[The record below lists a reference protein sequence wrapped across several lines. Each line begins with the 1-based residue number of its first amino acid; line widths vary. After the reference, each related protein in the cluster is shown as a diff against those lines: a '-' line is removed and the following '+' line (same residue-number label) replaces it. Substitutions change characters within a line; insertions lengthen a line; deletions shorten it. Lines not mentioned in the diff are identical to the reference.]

1 MVKYSDP
8 DLLYSHC
15 DCGRVP
21 DSHELYGIENREKR
35 RMLYHQGFF
44 KSFKQNFKQAT
55 AIWLLFLLAVLVLA
69 GDFYIMKNSG
79 IEFNIV
85 IKVVIG
91 IVALILGFTWMFVF
105 PVLAK
110 FDNTVIRTI
119 KNAFVMSILQF
130 PKTLLMIV
138 MYALPIVIG
147 MLVPQAFPIC
157 FLFGLSAPAYVS
169 ALLYNKFFKKLE
181 DQYIAATTPAE
192 EEGAKEEDAE
202 RIFKDE
208 LDESLIEG
216 TKDKE

>member
-1 MVKYSDP
+1 MTVGASLTAMNYMALKIVRNEECY
-8 DLLYSHC
+8 
-15 DCGRVP
+15 
-21 DSHELYGIENREKR
+21 ITK
-35 RMLYHQGFF
+35 GFF
-44 KSFKQNFKQAT
+44 KSFKQNFRQAT

-91 IVALILGFTWMFVF
+91 IVALILTFTWMFVF